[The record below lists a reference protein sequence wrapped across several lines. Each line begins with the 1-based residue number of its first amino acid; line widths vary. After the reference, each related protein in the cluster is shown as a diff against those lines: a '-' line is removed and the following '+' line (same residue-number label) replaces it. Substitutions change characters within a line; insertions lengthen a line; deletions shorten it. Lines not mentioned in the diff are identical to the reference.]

1 MEICFIFSAIYSR
14 PTSLLATNEACVSL
28 YSMHDFKDYQQRI
41 NSAKDHVCG
50 ENEHIY
56 TG

>member
-1 MEICFIFSAIYSR
+1 MEIRFIFSAIYSR